1 VASILSRS
9 FIMKVDIQVRGLEL
23 TPQIRSYIEKKMD
36 HLARHLPQP
45 ARVSVELI
53 KEGAKAQDQRLVAE
67 ITVDVSRV
75 ILRSE
80 ERGAN
85 ARAAIDASVDV
96 MDRRIERFKGK
107 NYKSEQAKRRV
118 RRDRARAA
126 AAVESEAAARELE
139 DGAVVKYKTFPVR
152 PMTVEEAIFQME
164 LLGHS
169 FFLFYNSESQIY
181 NVVYVRKDG
190 AYGLIQ
196 PEPPL

>member
-1 VASILSRS
+1 
-9 FIMKVDIQVRGLEL
+9 
-23 TPQIRSYIEKKMD
+23 MD
-36 HLARHLPQP
+36 RLARHLPSS
-45 ARVSVELI
+45 ARASVELV
-53 KEGAKAQDQRLVAE
+53 KEGVRAQGQRLLAE
-67 ITVDVSRV
+67 ITLDVNGV

-85 ARAAIDASVDV
+85 ARAAMDASVDV
-96 MDRRIERFKGK
+96 MDRRIDKYKGK
-107 NYKSEQAKRRV
+107 NYRTEQAKRRV
-118 RRDRARAA
+118 RRGRARAA
-126 AAVESEAAARELE
+126 AAEGLEEAGEPI
-139 DGAVVKYKTFPVR
+139 DGVVVKYKAFSVK
-152 PMTVEEAIFQME
+152 PMTVDEAIFQME